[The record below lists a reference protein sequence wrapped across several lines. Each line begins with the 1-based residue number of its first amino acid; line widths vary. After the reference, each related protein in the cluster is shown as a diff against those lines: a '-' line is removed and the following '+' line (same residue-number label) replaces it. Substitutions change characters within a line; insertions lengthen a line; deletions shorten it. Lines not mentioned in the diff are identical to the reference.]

1 MPSVGMRRSTR
12 VFVPKSM
19 TKTASDADLTQA
31 SVLRSG
37 KRRLTESFIGEKA
50 TDGDF
55 DGDDE
60 WMRSWEQKRGRM
72 DGLDG
77 CDDALDGCIVLA
89 AGDRGE
95 SAAAAAEELV
105 VAADA
110 GDGPIDNRFGIVY
123 NRRRQRKSPASS
135 GAGVLED
142 RRYGVQYVR
151 KQQRKK
157 ESSTGLDPL
166 LRRSNGSLFISVES
180 SLSSIRQFS
189 CFLVSVLGW
198 MMRRQGS
205 SLSEFTSFL
214 LSHPMARVFG
224 LHGIHFETEPN
235 WSLET
240 RVPCRNSCGICT
252 IYGSQL
258 SVPLVSV
265 NFAALPFYFMGLHSK
280 IHLGYHYLPDVLARF
295 LMGFYGNSERA
306 IISFVE
312 RDFCIPLETG
322 DFRRDMLGSGIP
334 TVESNVADCVV
345 EANEYTAQNVAKRHG
360 AKLRKHQKKRSSL
373 RPVRTPKNPSM
384 SLQDGGSCS
393 EPSGMQLNSVSDASP
408 AQGSAIRSTNEK
420 SLEMYGND
428 FFGVRVD
435 HMAHSSPRVSLKQ
448 KRSARYS
455 HSPTEKAK
463 ESKSALVD
471 LKQNIDSARCSGNI
485 LVIDSDRCWREDGA
499 EVMLECSGAREWHLA
514 VKIKGSIKYLYKA
527 QEMRPNTSNR
537 YTHSIMW
544 TGEDGWKLEFCD
556 KKDWLIFKE
565 LHKECSERNAQ
576 AASVRMIPIP
586 GVQEVLGYTDGKNV
600 PFLRPDVY
608 ISVRD
613 DEVERALMS
622 QNANYDMDSEDEALL
637 EQLNRI
643 PDDGDN
649 GDVGRISFDV
659 FEKIIFVFEKAAYS
673 HPDGVF
679 DVDRATN
686 LCVDLRKRDLVAAV
700 FEYWSGKRKRKQSP
714 LVRVFQ
720 GPPPKRAQVIP
731 KHVLR
736 KRRSFKRQ
744 PSQVGRGKPEHDV
757 QAMVEKE
764 ALRRIQETDRAAEQA
779 MQSAIVKATE
789 LAIVKRRRAQELM
802 QKADLATYKAVMA
815 LRYTNAAQIEEPT
828 EATSL
833 ILS

>member
-19 TKTASDADLTQA
+19 TKTASDADLTPA

-37 KRRLTESFIGEKA
+37 KRRLTESFASEKA

-60 WMRSWEQKRGRM
+60 WMRNWEPKRGRM

-77 CDDALDGCIVLA
+77 CDDASDDCIALD

-95 SAAAAAEELV
+95 SAVAAVEELV

-123 NRRRQRKSPASS
+123 NRRRQRKSPAKSSS

-142 RRYGVQYVR
+142 RRYGIQYVR
-151 KQQRKK
+151 KQQMKK
-157 ESSTGLDPL
+157 ESSTGLDPRR
-166 LRRSNGSLFISVES
+166 RRSGVSLFISVES

-198 MMRRQGS
+198 MMKRRGS
-205 SLSEFTSFL
+205 SLSELTSFL
-214 LSHPMARVFG
+214 LSHPMAHVFG
-224 LHGIHFETEPN
+224 FHGIHFETEPN
-235 WSLET
+235 WRSLET
-240 RVPCRNSCGICT
+240 RVPCRNSCGNCT
-252 IYGSQL
+252 IYGSRL

-334 TVESNVADCVV
+334 TVESNVTDCVV
-345 EANEYTAQNVAKRHG
+345 EATEYTSQNVAKRHV
-360 AKLRKHQKKRSSL
+360 AKLPKHQKKRSSL
-373 RPVRTPKNPSM
+373 RPVRTPKNPSI
-384 SLQDGGSCS
+384 SLQDGASCS

-408 AQGSAIRSTNEK
+408 VQGTALRSTNEK
-420 SLEMYGND
+420 YGND
-428 FFGVRVD
+428 FFGVRGD
-435 HMAHSSPRVSLKQ
+435 HMELSSPGVSLKQ

-471 LKQNIDSARCSGNI
+471 LKQNIDSARCSANI

-499 EVMLECSGAREWHLA
+499 EVMLECSGAKEWQLA
-514 VKIKGSIKYLYKA
+514 VRIKGSSKYLYKA

-544 TGEDGWKLEFCD
+544 TGEDGWKLEFWD

-565 LHKECSERNAQ
+565 LHRECSERNAQ

-586 GVQEVLGYTDGKNV
+586 GVQEVLGYTDEKNV

-622 QNANYDMDSEDEALL
+622 QNANYDMDSEDEVLL
-637 EQLNRI
+637 EQLNSI

-673 HPDGVF
+673 QPDDVS

-686 LCVDLRKRDLVAAV
+686 LCVDLEKRDLVAAV
-700 FEYWSGKRKRKQSP
+700 FEYWSRKRKRKQSP

-736 KRRSFKRQ
+736 KKRSFKRQ
-744 PSQVGRGKPEHDV
+744 PSQVGRGKPEHVV

-764 ALRRIQETDRAAEQA
+764 ALRRIQETDHAAEQA
-779 MQSAIVKATE
+779 MVKATE

-815 LRYTNAAQIEEPT
+815 LRFTDALQIEEPT
-828 EATSL
+828 DATSL